1 MTSTLVKRLWTSMET
16 LKLVKSSISEDEVRK
31 FINTCDAAANLDEYE
46 DVLKGYPLTS
56 YKLTSTLSAVV
67 WPRKVKLMLT
77 YGMDD
82 LRIEE
87 DVEDDIYS
95 PSEFV
100 EFQMRVYN
108 LFKKVPSFEMNL
120 EEASKPMLLSDV
132 LDCVEI
138 DGGILCQGSPSK
150 RPVCL
155 NFEFC
160 KESGIGEIECDEFYR
175 EFTHSIINKI
185 RK

>member
-1 MTSTLVKRLWTSMET
+1 MTSTLVKRLYVSMET

-31 FINTCDAAANLDEYE
+31 FINTCDTAAQLDEYE
-46 DVLKGYPLTS
+46 DVLNGYPLSS
-56 YKLTSTLSAVV
+56 YKLTTTLSAVV

-82 LRIEE
+82 LRMAEE
-87 DVEDDIYS
+87 VSGDVYS
-95 PSEFV
+95 PAEFA
-100 EFQMRVYN
+100 EIQMRIYN
-108 LFKKVPSFEMNL
+108 LFKKVPSFDSNL
-120 EEASKPMLLSDV
+120 DEASKPVLLSDV

-138 DGGILCQGSPSK
+138 DGGILCQGTPTK
-150 RPVCL
+150 RPICL
-155 NFEFC
+155 DFEFC

-175 EFTHSIINKI
+175 EFTHSLINKI